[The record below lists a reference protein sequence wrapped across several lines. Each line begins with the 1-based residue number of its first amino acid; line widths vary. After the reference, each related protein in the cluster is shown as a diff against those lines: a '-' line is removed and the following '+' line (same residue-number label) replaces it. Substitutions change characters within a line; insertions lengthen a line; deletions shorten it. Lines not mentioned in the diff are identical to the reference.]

1 MPINT
6 QDYEKVCVIGLQGDF
21 SGEDAGAAMTA
32 VNEGISKRQVVD
44 FVLDFQSCTMI
55 DSLGLETM
63 LSIKRKSEELF
74 GRVKLINLDEHC
86 RKILEITR
94 IEQRFECCRDLATAL
109 KTMR

>member
-1 MPINT
+1 MPIHT
-6 QDYEKVCVIGLQGDF
+6 QDYEKVCVISLQGDF
-21 SGEDAGAAMTA
+21 VGEETAAAVSA

-44 FVLDFQSCTMI
+44 YVLDFQTCTMI
-55 DSLGLETM
+55 DSQGLEAM
-63 LSIKRKSEELF
+63 LNIKRKSEELF

-94 IEQRFECCRDLATAL
+94 IEPRFECCRDLASAL

>member
-1 MPINT
+1 MPIHT

-21 SGEDAGAAMTA
+21 TGEETAAAVAA
-32 VNEGISKRQVVD
+32 VNDGISKRQVVD
-44 FVLDFQSCTMI
+44 YVLDFQTCTMI
-55 DSLGLETM
+55 DSQGLETM
-63 LSIKRKSEELF
+63 LIIKRKCEELF

-94 IEQRFECCRDLATAL
+94 IEHRFECCRDLATAL

>member
-1 MPINT
+1 MPVHT

-21 SGEDAGAAMTA
+21 TSDETMLAMTA
-32 VNEGISKRQVVD
+32 INDGISKRQVVD
-44 FVLDFQSCTMI
+44 FVLDFQNCTMI
-55 DSLGLETM
+55 DSQGLETI
-63 LSIKRKSEELF
+63 LAIKRKCEELF
-74 GRVKLINLDEHC
+74 GRVKLIHLDDHC

>member
-1 MPINT
+1 MPIHT
-6 QDYEKVCVIGLQGDF
+6 QDYEKICVISLQGDF
-21 SGEDAGAAMTA
+21 TGDEAAAAMGA

-44 FVLDFQSCTMI
+44 FVLDFQTCTMI
-55 DSLGLETM
+55 DSIGLETM
-63 LSIKRKSEELF
+63 LGIKRKCEELF

-94 IEQRFECCRDLATAL
+94 IEPRFESCRDLAMAL